1 MQYSIVAGNVKG
13 GREWRENPPSPYASL
28 AFRGRRRQ
36 VPLPPFPPTLSFMGY
51 TAEQM
56 GLVLALLRK
65 TSGCVI
71 FNVMKEK
78 FFALRAF
85 PVVCLFVC
93 LFALWPVVAQ
103 VPVEGSVSY
112 PESYYSFRDTMLN
125 SRGKTAAE
133 FESQYAAVVAEIQA
147 TKSGWEKELLIA
159 GCDYILGRA
168 YRYLGDTKKAI
179 NYLDNAID
187 ICKEILKKHEV
198 AEVYVV
204 YADAISQNCSIK
216 PKTYAMTQG
225 PKIKSMA
232 KKALE
237 LDPTSG
243 AAKYL
248 ENSQNIFT
256 PAPFNNIKEGMKNM
270 DLLLDTK
277 QFRMDKYDV
286 YSALSARAYGYL
298 QQGKKEEALH
308 WYQKALEL
316 YPDNV
321 AVLEII
327 PTIK

>member
-1 MQYSIVAGNVKG
+1 
-13 GREWRENPPSPYASL
+13 
-28 AFRGRRRQ
+28 
-36 VPLPPFPPTLSFMGY
+36 MGY

-56 GLVLALLRK
+56 GLVFALLRK

-78 FFALRAF
+78 FFALKAF
-85 PVVCLFVC
+85 PVVCLFIC

-168 YRYLGDTKKAI
+168 YRYLGDTKKAT